1 MKKIVAQNKGLKYSH
16 SSEIFLPLSEGQ
28 KALWLLAQI
37 QPLNKAH
44 NIYSTIQIK
53 SVLDVEAWHRVWE
66 QLFDRHSILR
76 TTYKKIEG
84 QVVQQIKTHLDI
96 YIEIIDSEGWSEHK
110 LKSQIFKESDRLFD
124 LEHGPIIRIYLFR
137 CSTDEYI
144 QLVTMH
150 HIAGDLWSFDILIQD
165 LQILYARE
173 IHKEFPIESIQ
184 KLETLPDC
192 FPYSDYVSWQSNML
206 NSNRGQESQ
215 QYWQKQLSGELPI
228 VNLPFQK
235 QSLAPQTLSNCSYIV
250 DITPSLMESL
260 NRLAEANGVSL
271 DRVMLTV
278 FKILL
283 YRYIGHEDIMVGS
296 PMACRDRQDKFKN
309 IVGFF
314 SNIVVLRT
322 KVTKNQTFRELLAQV
337 NQVVSSAQLYQDYP
351 FSHIIQQ
358 LHQGNSG
365 DFELLK
371 IAFTWHKQR
380 WTQTQ
385 NVLQIKPLQLGHQRG
400 IPFDLT
406 LSIMETEGYF
416 KANWQYNLDLFEA
429 EAIASMA
436 GHFQK
441 LLESILADPD
451 QLISQLPVLTK
462 TERHKL
468 LVDWNRTQAEY
479 PADKCIHH
487 LFEQQVEKTP
497 NAIAVVCENQQLTY
511 QALNQRANQLARHL
525 QSLGADRNML
535 IGIYIERSIEIV
547 IGILGIIKSGAAY
560 LPLDPNYPLERL
572 MYMLSDSRISLLLT
586 QQNLA
591 KSLSQQQ
598 IQIICIEDLQI
609 TEERITEN
617 ANSNVT
623 AKDLAYVIYTSG
635 STGKP
640 KGVEIRHQ
648 GLVNMMFYRITK
660 LLDREDLKAVPLTA
674 PLSFDASVVQLFTP
688 LLGGGKLVI
697 VDHLFSLPYCSQF
710 DQITCI
716 GATPSIIEKFIDE
729 FSLPTSLRT
738 LTIGGEAISQALLEK
753 LMTSTNVLKVINIY
767 GPTEVTVHCTAAVLL
782 DRDKQKIES
791 PHIGCPISNTHV
803 YILDPE
809 LQPVPV
815 NISGELYIGGVGVAK
830 GYLNQPKLTNEK
842 FIINPF
848 SSQSSSHLYKTG
860 DLARY
865 LPNGNI
871 EFLGRIDNQLKL
883 RGCRIELEEI
893 ESALAQYSSIQEV
906 VVTTYTDDT
915 GQKSLCTYFTASQKT
930 KSDEIRVFLTQKL
943 PSYMIPAF
951 FVELE
956 QLSLTP
962 NGKIDRQNLPVPK
975 PSPKVSF
982 VAPRN
987 DIEKK
992 LVGFWSKLL
1001 KIKNIGVDDDF
1012 FELGGNSLLSA
1023 KLFAQ
1028 VEKHFQVNL
1037 PLSVIFEAPTIE
1049 KLAKILQSG
1058 VVVFSWRP
1066 LIPIIPVKDSD
1077 INPPL
1082 FCVSGIRGNVLLYA
1096 NLAKYLGASQPL
1108 YGLEPRGIDGI
1119 QSPLTSIESMATYY
1133 IQAMRTVQ
1141 PEGPYFLGG
1150 FSLGSYVV
1158 WEMAQQLHQQ
1168 GESVALLALFDGK
1181 IRSANTVRLVFR
1193 KRLFLHFQSFRKIGL
1208 KYIYQKFPAWQYWII
1223 DRYHYLTKKIAR
1235 RFYQWLQLPLPVYLR
1250 QSEIEESLE
1259 KAGIEAMRNYVI
1271 KAYPDK
1277 VTLFR
1282 AAIQESDQVVG
1293 LTPSDWDLG
1302 WGLWASG
1309 GLEIQTVSG
1318 DHMSMF
1324 RDPQV
1329 QILAQKLQEC
1339 LQRSRQAQR

>member
-1 MKKIVAQNKGLKYSH
+1 MKEIVSQNKGLKSSH

-37 QPLNKAH
+37 QPLNKSH

-53 SVLDVEAWHRVWE
+53 SALDVEAWHRVWE

-84 QVVQQIKTHLDI
+84 QVVQQIKAHLDS
-96 YIEIIDSEGWSEHK
+96 YIEIIDSEGWSEDK

-144 QLVTMH
+144 QLITMH

-173 IHKEFPIESIQ
+173 IYKEFPIESIQ

-206 NSNRGQESQ
+206 NSDRGQESQ

-250 DITPSLMESL
+250 DITPNLIESL
-260 NRLAEANGVSL
+260 KRLAEANGVSL

-296 PMACRDRQDKFKN
+296 PMACRDGQDKFKN

-322 KVTKNQTFRELLAQV
+322 KITKNQTFRELLAQV

-351 FSHIIQQ
+351 FSNIIQQ
-358 LHQGNSG
+358 LHRGDTG

-380 WTQTQ
+380 WDQTQ

-400 IPFDLT
+400 VPFDLT

-416 KANWQYNLDLFEA
+416 KANWRYNPDLFEA

-436 GHFQK
+436 GHFQQ

-451 QLISQLPVLTK
+451 QLISQLPLLTK
-462 TERHKL
+462 TEQHKL
-468 LVDWNRTQAEY
+468 LVDWNLTQADY

-487 LFEQQVEKTP
+487 LFEQQVERTP

-511 QALNQRANQLARHL
+511 QALNQRANQLAHHL

-535 IGIYIERSIEIV
+535 IGIYMERSIEMV
-547 IGILGIIKSGAAY
+547 IGILGVLKSGSAY
-560 LPLDPNYPLERL
+560 LPLDTNYPQERL

-591 KSLSQQQ
+591 KSLAQQQ

-617 ANSNVT
+617 VNSNVT

-660 LLDREDLKAVPLTA
+660 LLDREDLIAVPLTS
-674 PLSFDASVVQLFTP
+674 PISFDASVVQLFTP
-688 LLGGGKLVI
+688 LLAGGKSVI
-697 VDHLFSLPYCSQF
+697 VDNLFSLPRCSQF
-710 DQITCI
+710 NQITCI

-767 GPTEVTVHCTAAVLL
+767 GPTEVTVHCTAAVLF

-791 PHIGCPISNTHV
+791 PHIGCPIANTNV

-815 NISGELYIGGVGVAK
+815 NIPGELYIGGVGVAK
-830 GYLNQPKLTNEK
+830 GYLNQPKLTDEK
-842 FIINPF
+842 FIVNPF
-848 SSQSSSHLYKTG
+848 NSQSNSRLYKTG
-860 DLARY
+860 DLACY

-871 EFLGRIDNQLKL
+871 EFLGRIDSQLKI
-883 RGCRIELEEI
+883 RGFRIELEEI
-893 ESALAQYSSIQEV
+893 ESALAQYSSIKEV
-906 VVTTYTDDT
+906 IVTTCTDDT
-915 GQKSLCTYFTASQKT
+915 GLKSLCAYFIANQKT
-930 KSDEIRVFLTQKL
+930 RSEEIRVFLAQKI
-943 PSYMIPAF
+943 PSYMIPTF

-956 QLSLTP
+956 QLYLTP
-962 NGKIDRQNLPVPK
+962 NGKIDRQNLPLPK
-975 PSPKVSF
+975 PSPKASF
-982 VAPRN
+982 VSPRN
-987 DIEKK
+987 DTERK
-992 LVGFWSKLL
+992 LVSLWSKLL
-1001 KIKNIGVDDDF
+1001 KIEKISVDDNF
-1012 FELGGNSLLSA
+1012 LELGGNSLLSA
-1023 KLFAQ
+1023 NLFAQ
-1028 VEKHFQVNL
+1028 IYKQFKINL
-1037 PLSVIFEAPTIE
+1037 SLSVIFEAPTIE
-1049 KLAKILQSG
+1049 KLAKILQSE
-1058 VVVFSWRP
+1058 VVISSWQP
-1066 LIPIIPVKDSD
+1066 LVPIIPVKDSGTY
-1077 INPPL
+1077 PPL
-1082 FCVSGIRGNVLLYA
+1082 FCVSGIHGNVILYYK
-1096 NLAKYLGASQPL
+1096 LAKYLGESQPF
-1108 YGLEPRGIDGI
+1108 YGLQPRGLDGI
-1119 QSPLTSIESMATYY
+1119 QPPHTSIEAMATSY
-1133 IQAMRTVQ
+1133 IQAIRTVQ
-1141 PEGPYFLGG
+1141 PKGPYFIGG
-1150 FSLGSYVV
+1150 FSFGSKIV
-1158 WEMAQQLHQQ
+1158 WEMAQQLYQQ
-1168 GESVALLALFDGK
+1168 GERVALLALFDGRNVSK
-1181 IRSANTVRLVFR
+1181 DIVRLPFR
-1193 KRLFLHFQSFRKIGL
+1193 KRIFLHFQNFREIGFA
-1208 KYIYQKFPAWQYWII
+1208 YISQKLPSWQDWLNVSSQYW
-1223 DRYHYLTKKIAR
+1223 TKKTAR
-1235 RFYQWLQLPLPVYLR
+1235 RFYNRLQLPLPFYLR
-1250 QSEIEESLE
+1250 QFAIEEILE
-1259 KAGIEAMRNYVI
+1259 KTAVEAMKNYVI
-1271 KAYPDK
+1271 QPYPDK

-1282 AAIQESDQVVG
+1282 ADIQDSYVVG
-1293 LTPSDWDLG
+1293 IPLLDWDLG
-1302 WGLWASG
+1302 WGQLASG
-1309 GLEIQTVSG
+1309 GVEIQTVPG
-1318 DHMSMF
+1318 DHLTMF
-1324 RDPQV
+1324 REPQI

-1339 LQRSRQAQR
+1339 LHRARQAQR